1 MCISIIQRNIQKQ
14 RHFRKIGIRSNSSV
28 DSILKDRNILRD
40 TLDESDVDE
49 GNNNITNPRKLD
61 PKQLKEI
68 KKKERKFEIQNNNN
82 DIDDKLL
89 MSLSEFNGLF
99 KEFLSDLKKRK

>member
-40 TLDESDVDE
+40 TLDESDVD
-49 GNNNITNPRKLD
+49 GFARNSA
-61 PKQLKEI
+61 EI
-68 KKKERKFEIQNNNN
+68 YF
-82 DIDDKLL
+82 
-89 MSLSEFNGLF
+89 LF
-99 KEFLSDLKKRK
+99 L